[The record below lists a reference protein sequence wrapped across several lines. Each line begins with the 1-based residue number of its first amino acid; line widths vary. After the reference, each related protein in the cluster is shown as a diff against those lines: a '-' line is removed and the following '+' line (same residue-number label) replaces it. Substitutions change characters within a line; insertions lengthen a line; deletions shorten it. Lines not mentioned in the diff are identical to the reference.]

1 MMKAY
6 AKRLNN
12 PFNGI
17 VQIVASERIRASSFN
32 GVDWELQFQCLT
44 AYGIQYARIG
54 RWESRNG
61 FKPYPLDPSIDRH
74 EVESEYGA
82 MVKALEAARVPLP
95 QDDHY
100 ECWLL
105 DETDHQPLAL
115 LSSCCH
121 VAEMRDAGRNPAWKA
136 VNASQLQLDNTPEEE
151 RKGFPPVGYRVEQ
164 NVKQRAGQNPRAQ
177 WFLRVAD
184 GSGRAVSL
192 DGQVREACP
201 ASCFPPLLLREV
213 WHSKAEEALCE
224 RYLQRLS
231 PRLLMLQ
238 CLSLES
244 RDRVEQMASKY
255 ALEVDANFHLYPAVA
270 DRQRMTALRVEAR
283 LRRAC
288 T

>member
-1 MMKAY
+1 
-6 AKRLNN
+6 
-12 PFNGI
+12 
-17 VQIVASERIRASSFN
+17 
-32 GVDWELQFQCLT
+32 
-44 AYGIQYARIG
+44 
-54 RWESRNG
+54 
-61 FKPYPLDPSIDRH
+61 
-74 EVESEYGA
+74 
-82 MVKALEAARVPLP
+82 LP
-95 QDDHY
+95 QDDRY

-136 VNASQLQLDNTPEEE
+136 MNASQLQLDNTPEEE